1 MAVYTKI
8 QIQDINFIF
17 QQFNGIESLTGIVE
31 GVENTNYLIITNDKK
46 KFIFTIFEK
55 RTKNSDLPFFHNTI

>member
-17 QQFNGIESLTGIVE
+17 QQFNGIKSLTGIVE
-31 GVENTNYLIITNDKK
+31 GVEQKIQTCH
-46 KFIFTIFEK
+46 FFTK
-55 RTKNSDLPFFHNTI
+55 P

>member
-17 QQFNGIESLTGIVE
+17 QQFNGIKSLTGIVE
-31 GVENTNYLIITNDKK
+31 GVENTNYLVTTNDKK
-46 KFIFTIFEK
+46 KFIFK
-55 RTKNSDLPFFHNTI
+55 